1 MTDLVIKP
9 SNSGGSVKLQTE
21 GGTNGLTMASTG
33 DLTTSGNVAVTGTM
47 TGGTL
52 GTGVTFPADHIIQVK
67 STTKT
72 DTTSRVNNNT
82 SVDFA
87 DITGMSVSITPKTG
101 SKVFVQ
107 AMLGIGANANYT
119 ANIRLVRGS
128 TAICV
133 ADEAGNRAPSTQQGF
148 RNTSTA
154 IINSICISFL
164 DTSPGGDGSTAITYK
179 LQWDGENG
187 STSYLN
193 MSQNNLDRYDQARTA
208 STITVMEIAG

>member
-1 MTDLVIKP
+1 MSTLKVNNIAGV
-9 SNSGGSVKLQTE
+9 SGGTSPPITL
-21 GGTNGLTMASTG
+21 SG
-33 DLTTSGNVAVTGTM
+33 DVA
-47 TGGTL
+47 TL
-52 GTGVTFPADHIIQVK
+52 SGTGVTFPTDHIIQVK

-72 DTTSRVNNNT
+72 DTTSRSNT
-82 SVDFA
+82 NTTVDFA

-107 AMLGIGANANYT
+107 AMLGVATNANYVT
-119 ANIRLVRGS
+119 SIRLVRGS

-133 ADEAGNRAPSTQQGF
+133 GDEAGNRPQSTQQGF
-148 RNTSTA
+148 RNTSSA
-154 IINSICISFL
+154 IINSICITFL

-179 LQWDGENG
+179 LQWDGENN

-193 MSQNNLDRYDQARTA
+193 MSQNNLDRYDQTRTA

>member
-1 MTDLVIKP
+1 MGSIKIAGKNIVTQSGSDEPTIASNVVFP
-9 SNSGGSVKLQTE
+9 S
-21 GGTNGLTMASTG
+21 
-33 DLTTSGNVAVTGTM
+33 
-47 TGGTL
+47 
-52 GTGVTFPADHIIQVK
+52 DHIIQVK

-107 AMLGIGANANYT
+107 AMLGISTNANYT

-133 ADEAGNRAPSTQQGF
+133 ADDAGNRAPSTQQGF
-148 RNTSTA
+148 RDSSSVV
-154 IINSICISFL
+154 IESVCISFL